1 MITLEDFRK
10 VDLRVAQVISA
21 EKVEKTAKLLKVTV
35 EIGSEQRTL
44 IAGLGAQYQPEE
56 LIGLKVIV
64 VVNLEPAIIRGVE
77 SNGMM
82 LGVGCNDREN
92 IALLTINRDM
102 PSGARV
108 E

>member
-21 EKVEKTAKLLKVTV
+21 EKIGKTAKLLKVTV
-35 EIGSEQRTL
+35 EAGSEQRTL
-44 IAGLGAQYQPEE
+44 VAGLGAHYQPEE
-56 LIGLKVIV
+56 LIGLKVIIV
-64 VVNLEPAIIRGVE
+64 ANLEPAIIRGIE

-102 PSGARV
+102 PTGAHV